1 MGKRGPMVPEILSRV
16 EGKNALDLLQIHR
29 FISIAGVILVPHLPK
44 DPGSLERVVTLH
56 INTILWS
63 K

>member
-1 MGKRGPMVPEILSRV
+1 MPEVFGLS
-16 EGKNALDLLQIHR
+16 EGKNALDLLQVHR
-29 FISIAGVILVPHLPK
+29 FVSIAGVILVPHLPK

-63 K
+63 KC